1 MFLFLTFLFVSAGV
15 FIQNDER
22 AARISKAQSVAEQ
35 VKISLE
41 VFSSERKAQSVAE
54 QVKISLEVFS
64 SERFQALLNNSFLH
78 YAIWGVALP

>member
-1 MFLFLTFLFVSAGV
+1 MLSKHNHRIYALPTVLFLFLTFLFVSAGV

-41 VFSSERKAQSVAE
+41 VFSSLDNGGRKM
-54 QVKISLEVFS
+54 
-64 SERFQALLNNSFLH
+64 SENTDYHS
-78 YAIWGVALP
+78 P